1 MLTGVLADK
10 DYHCMYS
17 DIAQFAARFVTVTPP
32 NPRALDAQA
41 LAEYLAQFGKPV
53 TACSSV
59 DAGVRE
65 AIRQAG
71 VDGVVLAYGS
81 LYMVGDIEAAVAE
94 TVKK

>member
-1 MLTGVLADK
+1 MCFDL
-10 DYHCMYS
+10 H
-17 DIAQFAARFVTVTPP
+17 P
-32 NPRALDAQA
+32 
-41 LAEYLAQFGKPV
+41 YLAQFGKPV

-71 VDGVVLAYGS
+71 ADGVVLAYGS